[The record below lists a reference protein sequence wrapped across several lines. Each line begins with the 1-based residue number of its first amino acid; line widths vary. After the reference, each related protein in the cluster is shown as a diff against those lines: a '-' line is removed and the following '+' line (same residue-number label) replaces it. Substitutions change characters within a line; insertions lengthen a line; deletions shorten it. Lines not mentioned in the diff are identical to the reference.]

1 VTESLP
7 SRPAL
12 AAPVSGFAAFVM
24 ARVLDD
30 ALPARIVGLQRQA
43 ESGRLH
49 PDLLAEL
56 VQQWSTI
63 REAGRQ
69 WAEQRAAADG
79 STAAQATAA
88 PATLSEIDT
97 ARAADLLGVTPNR
110 VRQLV
115 REGLLPGRKISR
127 TWLVDMTA
135 IEMRREINR
144 GHF

>member
-1 VTESLP
+1 MP

-56 VQQWSTI
+56 AISDERSRGLVTAQVT
-63 REAGRQ
+63 
-69 WAEQRAAADG
+69 QRRSG
-79 STAAQATAA
+79 G
-88 PATLSEIDT
+88 I
-97 ARAADLLGVTPNR
+97 V
-110 VRQLV
+110 
-115 REGLLPGRKISR
+115 
-127 TWLVDMTA
+127 
-135 IEMRREINR
+135 
-144 GHF
+144 